1 MIIQGQV
8 GQPATTSIASGSNPV
23 MRQGQLGDVI
33 ASELHGRYYEGSY
46 RKNRFGGA
54 MQAVIA
60 TATIAGFS
68 TTITGVPLLYNPP
81 GSAVNVVIETVQLAF
96 VVASANALAYGL
108 ATGFSNTAV
117 SGTLTSL
124 TPKSKFIG
132 SGVTPVAGLVASA
145 SMTLPVAATG
155 DTILGSLSTAA
166 VSVPNATPGLF
177 DIGGAIVLPPG
188 GYCHVW
194 TSAILAASS
203 LLAGFSWEEVPV

>member
-1 MIIQGQV
+1 MYIQGLV
-8 GQPATTSIASGSNPV
+8 GPTASADGANAFI
-23 MRQGQLGDVI
+23 RQGKLGDVI
-33 ASELHGRYYEGSY
+33 ASELHGRYYEGAY
-46 RKNRFGGA
+46 RKARFGGA

-60 TATIAGFS
+60 TATIAGFA

-81 GSAVNVVIETVQLAF
+81 GSAINVVIETVQIAF

-124 TPKSKFIG
+124 GPKSKFIG
-132 SGVTPVAGLVASA
+132 STAPVAGLVASA
-145 SMTLPVAATG
+145 SITLPVAATG

-177 DIGGAIVLPPG
+177 DMGGAIILPPG
-188 GYCHVW
+188 GYCHIW

>member
-1 MIIQGQV
+1 
-8 GQPATTSIASGSNPV
+8 
-23 MRQGQLGDVI
+23 
-33 ASELHGRYYEGSY
+33 
-46 RKNRFGGA
+46 

-60 TATIAGFS
+60 TATIGGFA

-81 GSAVNVVIETVQLAF
+81 GSAVNVVIETVQIAF
-96 VVASANALAYGL
+96 VVASANALAYGI

-132 SGVTPVAGLVASA
+132 SGVTPVAGLAASA
-145 SMTLPVAATG
+145 SITLPVAATG
-155 DTILGSLSTAA
+155 DMILGSLSTAA

-177 DIGGAIVLPPG
+177 DIGGAIILPPG
-188 GYCHVW
+188 GYCHFY